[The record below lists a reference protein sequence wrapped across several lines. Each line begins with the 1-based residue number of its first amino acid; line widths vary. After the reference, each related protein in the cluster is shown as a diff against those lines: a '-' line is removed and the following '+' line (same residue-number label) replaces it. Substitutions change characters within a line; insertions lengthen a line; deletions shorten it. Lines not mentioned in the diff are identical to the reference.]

1 MIADPSVKSA
11 SVGFSIAEP
20 FLRMRSA
27 VIVLL
32 DTQGRVI
39 RASRGFE
46 RILDVGPGT
55 APDALNMRG
64 LLVLPHFDDLVALPA
79 VTPST
84 PVFEG
89 ILTLGGLEKP
99 NRSIQGAVYRA
110 GDQLLLVGEHD
121 IGELERVSATVL
133 QLNEELAE
141 AEREVVRKN
150 RLLEQLSRTDHLT
163 GVANRRELE
172 QRLQLEC
179 ERCQR
184 HGYPLSAIMGDI
196 DFFKQVNDSYGH
208 ASGDRVLKRF
218 AELLQTHSR
227 QYDVV
232 ARLGGEEFVVL
243 LPETPLATAVE
254 VAERM
259 RAALAK
265 TTIPPL
271 PQPITAS
278 FGVAELV
285 SNESPETLLYRT
297 DQALYEAKI
306 SGRNRVVRV
315 D

>member
-1 MIADPSVKSA
+1 MIDKDLRTV
-11 SVGFSIAEP
+11 SVGLVGCGYWGPKLIRNFQSIPGSDLHVVAD
-20 FLRMRSA
+20 LRQDR
-27 VIVLL
+27 
-32 DTQGRVI
+32 
-39 RASRGFE
+39 
-46 RILDVGPGT
+46 
-55 APDALNMRG
+55 LNHVRG
-64 LLVLPHFDDLVALPA
+64 LYPGVA
-79 VTPST
+79 VTTS
-84 PVFEG
+84 
-89 ILTLGGLEKP
+89 
-99 NRSIQGAVYRA
+99 
-110 GDQLLLVGEHD
+110 
-121 IGELERVSATVL
+121 
-133 QLNEELAE
+133 
-141 AEREVVRKN
+141 
-150 RLLEQLSRTDHLT
+150 
-163 GVANRRELE
+163 
-172 QRLQLEC
+172 
-179 ERCQR
+179 
-184 HGYPLSAIMGDI
+184 
-196 DFFKQVNDSYGH
+196 
-208 ASGDRVLKRF
+208 F